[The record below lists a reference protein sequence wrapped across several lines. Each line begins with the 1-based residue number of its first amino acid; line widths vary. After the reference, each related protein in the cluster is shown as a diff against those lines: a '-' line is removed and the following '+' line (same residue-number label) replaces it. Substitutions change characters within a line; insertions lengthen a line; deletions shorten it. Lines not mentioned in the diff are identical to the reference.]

1 MPFRYYTRDF
11 LSGKLPDNMSI
22 LDSVGLFESLDS
34 NERDTLSLFCQER
47 FLRAGEVLFNE

>member
-1 MPFRYYTRDF
+1 
-11 LSGKLPDNMSI
+11 MSI

-34 NERDTLSLFCQER
+34 SERDTLSLFCQER